1 MDQIET
7 EVRRANGE
15 AVGGLLIGRREEGG
29 LWIERVLVC
38 RNTASDRVT
47 RYGVDPAVLA
57 NVSRTLEPTDYGILG
72 VFFGGALAE
81 GTEGF
86 APGALV
92 WRLGPR
98 DLEETSPAAPAGVV
112 RLEVLDEPNPRA
124 LICPE

>member
-15 AVGGLLIGRREEGG
+15 AVGGLLIGGPEEGG
-29 LWIERVLVC
+29 VWIERVLVC
-38 RNTASDRVT
+38 RNSASDRVT

-57 NVSRTLEPTDYGILG
+57 NVARTLETSGYGVLG
-72 VFFGGALAE
+72 VFFGGATAQTVE
-81 GTEGF
+81 GIG
-86 APGALV
+86 PD
-92 WRLGPR
+92 RLIWKLDPR
-98 DLEETSPAAPAGVV
+98 DMDEALLAAPVGIV